1 MPEVGLPHSEIL
13 YSDSSLRTELSLGSE
28 ERIKN
33 MKLGRIAWF
42 EEADFKSARERG
54 MEFIELD
61 VNDRAETFLENVDVI
76 RSRSEAYQV
85 PVAAVGRWG
94 SDRISVDGIRQE
106 ELEYR
111 LIDAAAALNCDIYI
125 TGCNYVQELSYYE
138 NCGLAISYF
147 EKLIAHGKE
156 KGVKIA
162 VYNCRWN
169 NFVCNPMAYTVI
181 MGYLKDLYIK
191 YDPSHC
197 IYDGGDYLK
206 EARDWGD
213 RFIHVHLKGSLVI
226 GGERFDDPPAGLD
239 QTNWGAFLAILHAKG
254 YDRALSIEPHSAN
267 WRGELGE
274 KGIDYTIQYF
284 RNLLL

>member
-1 MPEVGLPHSEIL
+1 MIS
-13 YSDSSLRTELSLGSE
+13 
-28 ERIKN
+28 

-42 EEADFKSARERG
+42 EEEDFQSARERG

-76 RSRSEAYQV
+76 RGRSQAYQM
-85 PVAAVGRWG
+85 PIGAVGRWG
-94 SDRISVDGIRQE
+94 SNRISKDGICQE
-106 ELEYR
+106 ELELEYR
-111 LIDAAAALNCDIYI
+111 LIDATASLSCDVYI
-125 TGCNYVQELSYYE
+125 TGCNYVEELSYYE

-169 NFVCNPMAYTVI
+169 NFVCTPMAYTVI
-181 MGYLKDLYIK
+181 LGYLKDLYIK

-213 RFIHVHLKGSLVI
+213 RFLHVHLKGSLVI
-226 GGERFDDPPAGLD
+226 DGERYDDPPAGMD
-239 QTNWGAFLAILHAKG
+239 QTNWGAFLAILHARG

>member
-1 MPEVGLPHSEIL
+1 
-13 YSDSSLRTELSLGSE
+13 
-28 ERIKN
+28 

-42 EEADFKSARERG
+42 EEADFQSAKERG

-61 VNDRAETFLENVDVI
+61 VNDRAELFLENVDAV
-76 RSRSEAYQV
+76 RSRSESYGI
-85 PVAAVGRWG
+85 PVGAVGRWG
-94 SDRISVDGIRQE
+94 SNRICQEGICQE
-106 ELEYR
+106 ELELEYR
-111 LIDAAAALNCDIYI
+111 LIDAAAQLGCDVYI
-125 TGCNYVQELSYYE
+125 TGCNYVEELSYYE
-138 NCGLAISYF
+138 NCSLAISYF
-147 EKLIAHGKE
+147 EKLIAHGIACGSASGRE

-169 NFVCNPMAYTVI
+169 NFVCTPMAYTMI
-181 MGYLKDLYIK
+181 HGYLKDLYIK

-206 EARDWGD
+206 ETRDWGD
-213 RFIHVHLKGSLVI
+213 RFLHVHLKGSLVI
-226 GGERFDDPPAGLD
+226 DGERYDDPPAGLD

-267 WRGELGE
+267 WKDELGE
-274 KGIDYTIQYF
+274 RGIDYTIRYF